1 MAWEGKQRMREIV
14 RAVVEYNAEGALVWA
29 ENLPG
34 AFSRGQSE
42 QAALMKLPEAANR
55 FRLWS
60 ENKPFVLPPR
70 VEVVERH
77 HTALCVREAD
87 SEVIFESEKQPL
99 SGEEYERLRSLVL
112 RSAADFERLYQS
124 IPDKNVTDIPPRN
137 TFLGILP
144 RTAREMYE
152 HVNCVTAYYV
162 GEVGTAWEN
171 RPDMLENRQGALKI
185 LEKTDRFLELPAVQ
199 GSFQEWWSVRK
210 VMRRFLWHDR
220 IHARAMY
227 RMACRM
233 WGVAEDVFYFSR

>member
-1 MAWEGKQRMREIV
+1 MQEIV

-60 ENKPFVLPPR
+60 GGQPFSSPR
-70 VEVVERH
+70 IEVVERH

-87 SEVIFESEKQPL
+87 SEVIFESEKSPL
-99 SGEEYERLRSLVL
+99 SRNEYGRLRELVL

-124 IPDKNVTDIPPRN
+124 IPDKDVTDIPPRN

-162 GEVGTAWEN
+162 GEVGAVWEN
-171 RPDMLENRQGALKI
+171 RPDMLENRRGALEV
-185 LEKTDRFLELPAVQ
+185 LEKTDRFLELPATQ
-199 GSFQEWWSVRK
+199 GSFQEWWSPRK
-210 VMRRFLWHDR
+210 VMRRFLWHDW

-227 RMACRM
+227 RMACRI
-233 WGVAEDVFYFSR
+233 WGGAEDAFCFSK